1 MPLQSSDSGVS
12 RYASIGPDVC
22 TFAKYLSQFRVSNV
36 RNCTAAAKARRLHL
50 RLDRLLSTVFYPI
63 PAKGC
68 ESSRKDLPAEKILK
82 AWRRAML
89 ARRTSAWRIPCN
101 PGSASSSVAG
111 VKSNELTARHV
122 QGR

>member
-22 TFAKYLSQFRVSNV
+22 MFAKYLSQFRVSNV
-36 RNCTAAAKARRLHL
+36 RNCTAAAKACRPHL
-50 RLDRLLSTVFYPI
+50 RLDRLLSTVFCPI

-82 AWRRAML
+82 AWR
-89 ARRTSAWRIPCN
+89 IQCN
-101 PGSASSSVAG
+101 PGSRLFPLP
-111 VKSNELTARHV
+111 ELSQMNSRHV
-122 QGR
+122 M